1 MDTVGTELAEGVRTP
16 PPAMLASGA
25 LRIGNP
31 MGGRLRFLQV
41 ISFPVPGIQGG
52 SPPQPPPPAEETL
65 VFTRF
70 APLKSLVSL
79 LCGPPRVCLS
89 SLWTMQRPSQSS
101 GVIQSPSLL
110 SETPKVRL
118 PSLDHPDSPCPVC
131 IEAPMPAHLFCSVSL
146 YFREPFFFHTFGIC
160 CENRFTT
167 IFLLFGYPNITLLTL

>member
-118 PSLDHPDSPCPVC
+118 PSLDYPESASPLWGTHTPTHTPTPTKIRVFRS
-131 IEAPMPAHLFCSVSL
+131 IPAFPAAVRPSALGW
-146 YFREPFFFHTFGIC
+146 RG
-160 CENRFTT
+160 R
-167 IFLLFGYPNITLLTL
+167 